1 MYRKLQSLN
10 FICIPYYARLSQCL
24 LQKVRCGA
32 TSIKTPSTFITLSR
46 IKNIIW
52 YIKYRSFCIDTN
64 IVSIIQTIIKILIT
78 NLWFYVLFLYF
89 FYVKKNGQK
98 YLGLQHSIRA
108 SDSNFLLAQ
117 NFFSGPAYDWPSFQA
132 LYNDKREPAPWIK
145 PGSSAWK
152 TSLFKI
158 INAMI
163 T

>member
-1 MYRKLQSLN
+1 MYRQSLN

-32 TSIKTPSTFITLSR
+32 TSIKTPSTFITVSR

-64 IVSIIQTIIKILIT
+64 IVSIIRTIIKILIT

-98 YLGLQHSIRA
+98 YLGLQHSIWA
-108 SDSNFLLAQ
+108 SDSNFLLTQ
-117 NFFSGPAYDWPSFQA
+117 IFFFRASLWLALISGTA
-132 LYNDKREPAPWIK
+132 
-145 PGSSAWK
+145 G
-152 TSLFKI
+152 
-158 INAMI
+158 MI
-163 T
+163 CISRIYICFIFYCR